1 MPTLAPAWKVVPR
14 WRTRMLPA
22 GTTWPPKRFTPRRWP
37 GESRPLR
44 ELPPAFLCAI
54 ALLLLGLRG
63 LGLGG
68 LRLRLGLALGGD
80 RLGLL
85 RLLGLGFGL
94 GLGGLLGGLGAVGQD
109 LGDAQDREVLA
120 VAILAA
126 VVVPA
131 VLLEDQHLVALALG
145 DDGGADAGAAYERGA
160 DGDLVAVAEHQDLAE
175 LDDLAGSAGQALDLD
190 HVVGGD
196 PVLLAAGADDCEH
209 FTEAEQCAKGMRG
222 R

>member
-1 MPTLAPAWKVVPR
+1 MPTLVPGWKVVPR
-14 WRTRMLPA
+14 WRTMMLPA

-44 ELPPAFLCAI
+44 ELPPAFLCAM

-63 LGLGG
+63 LGLC
-68 LRLRLGLALGGD
+68 LRLGLGLAFGGG

-85 RLLGLGFGL
+85 RLLRLGLGL
-94 GLGGLLGGLGAVGQD
+94 DLGGLLRGLLAVGQD
-109 LGDAQDREVLA
+109 LGDAEDREVLA
-120 VAILAA
+120 VAVLAA

-131 VLLEDQHLVALALG
+131 LLLEDQHLVALALG

>member
-63 LGLGG
+63 LRLGR
-68 LRLRLGLALGGD
+68 LRLRLRRAFGGS
-80 RLGLL
+80 G
-85 RLLGLGFGL
+85 RLLGRGFR
-94 GLGGLLGGLGAVGQD
+94 LGGLLRGLLAVGQD
-109 LGDAQDREVLA
+109 LGDAQDGQVLA
-120 VAILAA
+120 VAVLAA

-131 VLLEDQHLVALALG
+131 LLLEDQHLVAL
-145 DDGGADAGAAYERGA
+145 
-160 DGDLVAVAEHQDLAE
+160 
-175 LDDLAGSAGQALDLD
+175 
-190 HVVGGD
+190 
-196 PVLLAAGADDCEH
+196 
-209 FTEAEQCAKGMRG
+209 
-222 R
+222 